1 MRHQGGPA
9 LANSGGMSLPHRLA
23 AILLCALPLGCAQP
37 DTFSGND
44 DKSDQQQCTAVDY
57 DYLPDNGGS
66 GQTTERIRSLNDY
79 AQVKLASRQCDIDNT
94 LDRRGELVPGAPN
107 ISDVYRVEVGSEE
120 QCLNGG
126 FLFADYDLDTDER
139 YEDMKQQVDM
149 AVDFL
154 ARIHEDTGGVPTV
167 LFDRITICPKEFWG
181 EEMALA
187 GQTLYVNAA
196 FSQFGGISTLD
207 GRELRADLWSPGEH
221 LNQFAAGD
229 ALKLVWPLL
238 DPAGTVR
245 SALRHGVAE
254 RVGDLVGKLA
264 DTLNGEDR
272 EGGEDTGG
280 NAHLLKSA
288 LMISA
293 IKEHVLDAPGPE
305 GEPSLKDKAL
315 GLMASAT
322 DKQIGCVAEE
332 WKAYVEEPQ
341 SWTSASE
348 AGVAA
353 LYKEAARNS
362 LDVKVK
368 QSGLIVVGNTHFV
381 NVNLDIFLSSGYEQL
396 ERYVEVVE
404 VEQNIEWEQTGL
416 IVVYT
421 VDDIDISVNV
431 SVNKTLQSAG
441 FVESAGACGLEI

>member
-1 MRHQGGPA
+1 MAH
-9 LANSGGMSLPHRLA
+9 LPRLS
-23 AILLCALPLGCAQP
+23 
-37 DTFSGND
+37 TFSSFLTPLLLPSIAVVATACAPDAYDGGGD
-44 DKSDQQQCTAVDY
+44 DKSDQQRCAAVDY
-57 DYLPDNGGS
+57 EFLPETGAAD
-66 GQTTERIRSLNDY
+66 QTAQRIRSLNDY
-79 AQVKLASRQCDIDNT
+79 AHEKLASRQCDIDNT
-94 LDRRGELVPGAPN
+94 LERRNELVAGAPN
-107 ISDVYRVEVGSEE
+107 ISEFYRVEVGSEE

-126 FLFADYDLDTDER
+126 FLFADYDLDSTER

-149 AVDFL
+149 AVEFL

-181 EEMALA
+181 EEMSLA

-196 FSQFGGISTLD
+196 FSQFGGIDTLD

-229 ALKLVWPLL
+229 ALKLVWPIL

-264 DTLNGEDR
+264 DTLNGEDS
-272 EGGEDTGG
+272 EGGEDTGAGG
-280 NAHLLKSA
+280 NAHLLKA
-288 LMISA
+288 VLMASA
-293 IKEHVLDAPGPE
+293 IKDHVIDEPGPE

-315 GLMASAT
+315 SLMASAT

-332 WKAYVEEPQ
+332 WKAYVEAPET
-341 SWTSASE
+341 WTSASE

-362 LDVKVK
+362 LNVNVK
-368 QSGLIVVGNTHFV
+368 QDGFIVVGNTHFV

-404 VEQNIEWEQTGL
+404 VEQNIEWEQTGF

-441 FVESAGACGLEI
+441 FVESAGACGLTI